1 MPRTDLDPTAAPEG
15 EALIASAV
23 SRALESH
30 AAGTRTGMRLQIT
43 EAGHEVTTL
52 DVPPSAAVL
61 IRTLLREMAGGKAVA
76 VVADDAEITTQ
87 QAADLLHVS
96 RPFVVGLVEKGDLPA
111 RNVGKQR
118 RLMLKDVLVYKR
130 DNEAKRR
137 EVLRELTTLD
147 QELGLR

>member
-1 MPRTDLDPTAAPEG
+1 L
-15 EALIASAV
+15 
-23 SRALESH
+23 
-30 AAGTRTGMRLQIT
+30 RLQIT
-43 EAGHEVTTL
+43 DAGREVTTL
-52 DVPPSAAVL
+52 DVPPSASAL
-61 IRTLLREMAGGKAVA
+61 IRALLKELADGKAVA

-96 RPFVVGLVEKGDLPA
+96 RPFVVGMVEKGMLPA

-118 RLMLKDVLVYKR
+118 RLLLKDVLAYKR

-137 EVLRELTTLD
+137 GALRELTALD